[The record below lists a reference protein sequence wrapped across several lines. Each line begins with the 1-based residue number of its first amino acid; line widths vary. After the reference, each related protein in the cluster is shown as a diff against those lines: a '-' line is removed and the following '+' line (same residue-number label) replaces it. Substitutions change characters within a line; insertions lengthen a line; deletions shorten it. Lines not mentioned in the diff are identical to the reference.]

1 MRKVLLATTAL
12 VAMSVTAAQADI
24 SISGNVSFDVL
35 SPSLGAQSF
44 NTDGNIVL
52 QGSTTSDTGVTF
64 GAEQQVQVESGGID
78 DAFISASGD
87 FGTLRMGNT
96 DGALDRMDGVLGS
109 NIDEGVG
116 SGGTATLANMAFTAI
131 GGNGNFIAYHAPVMG
146 GLSVYAEASADGGA
160 SGAGMNYSMGPIT
173 VMAQKASNVKKASAP
188 AAGKTGRETALSGL
202 TDATAVGASLA
213 VGAVTIKM
221 GSSVHDAITGGEAK
235 VKSSDIGGSYAMGDV
250 TFYGMT
256 ATGTKGNRK
265 DKHTTVG
272 ITYTVAPGVTA
283 MAENGSS
290 TVNNISA
297 DATWLNL
304 KVAF

>member
-1 MRKVLLATTAL
+1 MTYYH
-12 VAMSVTAAQADI
+12 QA
-24 SISGNVSFDVL
+24 
-35 SPSLGAQSF
+35 LGAQSF

-52 QGSTTSDTGVTF
+52 QASTTSDAGVTF

-116 SGGTATLANMAFTAI
+116 AGGTTTTANMAFTAI
-131 GGNGNFIAYHAPVMG
+131 GGNGDFIAYHAPAIG
-146 GLSVYAEASADGGA
+146 GLSIYAEVSADGGA
-160 SGAGMNYSMGPIT
+160 SGAGANYTMGPIT
-173 VMAQKASNVKKASAP
+173 IMAQQAKNVRKASAP
-188 AAGKTGRETALSGL
+188 AGTKTGRETALSGL

-213 VGAVTIKM
+213 VGSITIKM
-221 GSSVHDAITGGEAK
+221 GSSVHDAITGGAAK
-235 VKSSDIGGSYAMGDV
+235 VKSTDVAASYVMGDV
-250 TFYGMT
+250 TLYGMS
-256 ATGTKGNRK
+256 ATGTKGTRK
-265 DKHTTVG
+265 DKHTTFG
-272 ITYTVAPGVTA
+272 ATYTVAPGVTA

-290 TVNNISA
+290 TVNNVGA

>member
-35 SPSLGAQSF
+35 SPSTGAQSF

-52 QGSTTSDTGVTF
+52 KASSTSDAGVTF

-116 SGGTATLANMAFTAI
+116 GGGTLTTANMAFTAI
-131 GGNGNFIAYHAPVMG
+131 GGNGDFIAYHAPAIG
-146 GLSVYAEASADGGA
+146 GLSIYAEVSADGGA
-160 SGAGMNYSMGPIT
+160 SGAGANYTMGPIT
-173 VMAQKASNVKKASAP
+173 IMAQQAKNVRKASAP
-188 AAGKTGRETALSGL
+188 SGTKTGRETALSGL

-213 VGAVTIKM
+213 VGSITIKM

-235 VKSSDIGGSYAMGDV
+235 VKATDVAASYVMGDV
-250 TFYGMT
+250 TLYGMS
-256 ATGTKGNRK
+256 ATGTKGTRK
-265 DKHTTVG
+265 DKHTTFGV
-272 ITYTVAPGVTA
+272 TYTVAPGVTA

-290 TVNNISA
+290 TVNNVGA

>member
-12 VAMSVTAAQADI
+12 VAMSVTAAQADV
-24 SISGNVSFDVL
+24 SISGNISFDVL
-35 SPSLGAQSF
+35 SPSLGDQTF
-44 NTDGNIVL
+44 NTDGNIVIK
-52 QGSTTSDTGVTF
+52 GTTTSDAGVTF
-64 GAEQQVQVESGGID
+64 SAEQQTTAEGGAID

-116 SGGTATLANMAFTAI
+116 NGGTATTANMAFTAI
-131 GGNGNFIAYHAPVMG
+131 GGNGSFIAYHAPVMG
-146 GLSVYAEASADGGA
+146 GLSVYAEASAEGGA
-160 SGAGMNYSMGPIT
+160 SGAGLNYTMGPIT
-173 VMAQKASNVKKASAP
+173 VMAQKANNVKKASAV
-188 AAGKTGRETALSGL
+188 AAGKTNREAALAGL